1 MRPLQY
7 YVLTL
12 DPNMPHVVHWIR
24 ANSVDCE
31 VHLNRTR
38 FWLQSGTPLHTEFL
52 LRFSHCCPQVDPTV
66 DLATGL

>member
-1 MRPLQY
+1 MLVQHY
-7 YVLTL
+7 ILTL

-38 FWLQSGTPLHTEFL
+38 FWVESDTPLYTEFL
-52 LRFSHCCPQVDPTV
+52 LRFAHCCPRVDPTV